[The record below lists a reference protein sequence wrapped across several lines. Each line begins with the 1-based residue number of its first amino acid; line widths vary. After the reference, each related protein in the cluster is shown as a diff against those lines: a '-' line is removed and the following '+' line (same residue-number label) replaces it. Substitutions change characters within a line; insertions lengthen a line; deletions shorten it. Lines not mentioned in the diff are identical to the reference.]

1 MSLESKLNLNAK
13 QEYIEE
19 EERKIKEMIF
29 LRQFNYNF
37 DKYKGE
43 VNTKLY
49 EKDKEE
55 IDMLN
60 EIGQPKILYNN
71 FPLILGIIFI
81 IFGIIFILITDTTD
95 KVNVY
100 YQTPVTE
107 FKKNN

>member
-1 MSLESKLNLNAK
+1 MSSESKLNLNAK

-43 VNTKLY
+43 VNKKMY
-49 EKDKEE
+49 ERDKEE

-60 EIGQPKILYNN
+60 KIGQPKIFYNN
-71 FPLILGIIFI
+71 FLLILGIIFI
-81 IFGIIFILITDTTD
+81 IVGIIFILTTD
-95 KVNVY
+95 SKNLFY
-100 YQTPVTE
+100 YQAPVE
-107 FKKNN
+107 EIAGAKK